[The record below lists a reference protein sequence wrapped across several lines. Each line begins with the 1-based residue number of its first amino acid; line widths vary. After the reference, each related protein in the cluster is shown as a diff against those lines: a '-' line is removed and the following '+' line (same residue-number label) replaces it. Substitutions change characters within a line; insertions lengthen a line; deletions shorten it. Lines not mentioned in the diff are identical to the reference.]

1 MSASKAEAIGH
12 PINFKDLANEISEIE
27 GVISC
32 TIINY
37 HGATKGRT
45 NGEVQYDAELKDR
58 AGEIAAVVWGGLK
71 RVEPIGGPLKSVT
84 AEFENFQII
93 GTPIPKTRIA
103 ILVTVPLTVDRAY
116 MKERVTSYTQYW
128 LQVH

>member
-103 ILVTVPLTVDRAY
+103 ILVTVPL
-116 MKERVTSYTQYW
+116 
-128 LQVH
+128 